1 MDSLS
6 DISRVSSMGIDI
18 EAVVDLRNYYSH
30 FVDQSKKPKKLDG
43 MDLYNLTEK
52 LSIVFL
58 WPILELFGLSHLE
71 INEVV
76 A

>member
-1 MDSLS
+1 MD
-6 DISRVSSMGIDI
+6 IDI
-18 EAVVDLRNYYSH
+18 EAVVDSCNYYSR
-30 FVDQSKKPKKLDG
+30 FMDRSKKPKKLDG

-52 LSIVFL
+52 LRIVFL
-58 WPILELFGLSHLE
+58 WPILELLGLSHLE